1 MRDVCDSVNRASHF
15 RCMLIPVLRFFLFRF
30 NQARGFLG
38 HETMK
43 RHGMTSNNKQFTN
56 RLSRT
61 GWTSRFRLGTQF
73 KAFASYRSRKSRTML
88 ISKVAMRTTYVSFS
102 LRDWKINQGNR
113 QRLRIDISRRFFF
126 SILNSDSTH
135 YTSRAIDFIPIV
147 SRSSSRIDR
156 IQNISLQWQNLC
168 STYFSIHLFL

>member
-43 RHGMTSNNKQFTN
+43 RHGMMSNKQFTN
-56 RLSRT
+56 RLNRT
-61 GWTSRFRLGTQF
+61 GRSSRFRLGTQF

-88 ISKVAMRTTYVSFS
+88 VSKVAMRTTYVSFA
-102 LRDWKINQGNR
+102 LRD
-113 QRLRIDISRRFFF
+113 
-126 SILNSDSTH
+126 
-135 YTSRAIDFIPIV
+135 
-147 SRSSSRIDR
+147 
-156 IQNISLQWQNLC
+156 
-168 STYFSIHLFL
+168 